1 MHRALRTSACAGLL
15 AAFALL
21 AASVGASGAP
31 AGSAVAQTNQTT
43 DTVQVKIVI
52 NRFVRQGRRIVAQG
66 AVIGRYQSA
75 ERTDVVRKAFTAR
88 LKPGRVSYA
97 SAARICNVLDLRLG
111 PLHLELDLRML
122 HLEVLGLIID
132 LSRLH
137 LTITADSEGGLLGAL
152 FCSIAGT
159 SRASA
164 AKLRR
169 TATKM
174 TRAARQQGF
183 DRQGV
188 SDFRVQVARR
198 VQQAPGEIC
207 NVLDLVLGPL
217 DLNLLGLMIHLDR
230 VRLTI
235 TADPN
240 GGILGS
246 LLCSLAGGPGPPP
259 PPAPMAV
266 RS

>member
-1 MHRALRTSACAGLL
+1 MHRALRTTVCVGAL
-15 AAFALL
+15 AVFALL

-31 AGSAVAQTNQTT
+31 AGSAVAQTGQTA
-43 DTVQVKIVI
+43 DAVQVKIVI
-52 NRFVRQGRRIVAQG
+52 NRFVRQGRHIVAQG
-66 AVIGRYQSA
+66 AVIGRYQSD
-75 ERTDVVRKAFTAR
+75 ERADVVRKAFTAR
-88 LKPGRVSYA
+88 VKPGRVSYA
-97 SAARICNVLDLRLG
+97 SAARICNV
-111 PLHLELDLRML
+111 LELDLRML

-137 LTITADSEGGLLGAL
+137 LTITADSEGGLLGSL

-188 SDFRVQVARR
+188 SDFRVQVAPQL
-198 VQQAPGEIC
+198 QQAPGQVC
-207 NVLDLVLGPL
+207 TVLDLVLGPL

>member
-1 MHRALRTSACAGLL
+1 MHKALRISVCVGVL
-15 AAFALL
+15 AAFGLL

-31 AGSAVAQTNQTT
+31 AGSAVAQTGQTA

-66 AVIGRYQSA
+66 AVIGRYQSD
-75 ERTDVVRKAFTAR
+75 ERMDVVRKAFTAR

-97 SAARICNVLDLRLG
+97 SAARICNVL
-111 PLHLELDLRML
+111 ELDLRLL

-188 SDFRVQVARR
+188 SDFRVQVERR

-207 NVLDLVLGPL
+207 TVLDLVLGPL

-230 VRLTI
+230 IRLTI

-259 PPAPMAV
+259 PPAPAAV

>member
-1 MHRALRTSACAGLL
+1 MHRALRTGTCAGLL
-15 AAFALL
+15 AIFALL
-21 AASVGASGAP
+21 AASVGASSAP
-31 AGSAVAQTNQTT
+31 AGTAVAQTSQTA
-43 DTVQVKIVI
+43 DAVQVKVVI

-66 AVIGRYQSA
+66 AVVGRYSSA
-75 ERTDVVRKAFTAR
+75 ERTEVVRKAFTAAI
-88 LKPGRVSYA
+88 KPRQMSYA
-97 SAARICNVLDLRLG
+97 GTTRICKV
-111 PLHLELDLRML
+111 LELDLRML
-122 HLEVLGLIID
+122 HLEILGLIID

-137 LTITADSEGGLLGAL
+137 LTITADSEGGLLGSL
-152 FCSIAGT
+152 FCSLAGPNP
-159 SRASA
+159 ASA

-188 SDFRVQVARR
+188 SDFRVQVSPSL
-198 VQQAPGEIC
+198 QQAPGQIC
-207 NVLDLVLGPL
+207 TVLDLVLGPL

-240 GGILGS
+240 GGLLGS

-259 PPAPMAV
+259 PPVPALTN
-266 RS
+266 S

>member
-1 MHRALRTSACAGLL
+1 MHRALRISLCVGVL
-15 AAFALL
+15 AASALL

-31 AGSAVAQTNQTT
+31 AGSAVAQTSQTA
-43 DTVQVKIVI
+43 DAVEIKVVI
-52 NRFVRQGRRIVAQG
+52 DRFVRQGRRIVAQG
-66 AVIGRYQSA
+66 AVIGRYQSD
-75 ERTDVVRKAFTAR
+75 ERMDVVRKAFTAR
-88 LKPGRVSYA
+88 LKPGRVGFA
-97 SAARICNVLDLRLG
+97 STARICNV
-111 PLHLELDLRML
+111 LELDLRML

-137 LTITADSEGGLLGAL
+137 LTITADSEGGLLGSL

-159 SRASA
+159 TRASP

-169 TATKM
+169 TANKM
-174 TRAARQQGF
+174 TRAARANGF
-183 DRQGV
+183 NRQGV
-188 SDFRVQVARR
+188 SDFRVQVAP
-198 VQQAPGEIC
+198 VQQQAPGEIC

-217 DLNLLGLMIHLDR
+217 DLNLLGLRIHLDR

-246 LLCSLAGGPGPPP
+246 LLCSLAGGPAPPPPP
-259 PPAPMAV
+259 PPAPAMTNG
-266 RS
+266 

>member
-1 MHRALRTSACAGLL
+1 MHNALRTSVCVGVL
-15 AAFALL
+15 AAFGLL

-31 AGSAVAQTNQTT
+31 AGSAVAQTGQTA

-66 AVIGRYQSA
+66 AVIGRYQSD
-75 ERTDVVRKAFTAR
+75 ERMDVVRKAFTAR

-97 SAARICNVLDLRLG
+97 SAARICNVL
-111 PLHLELDLRML
+111 ELDLRLL

-188 SDFRVQVARR
+188 SDFRVQVERR

-207 NVLDLVLGPL
+207 TVLDLVLGPL

-230 VRLTI
+230 IRLTI

-259 PPAPMAV
+259 PPAPAPV

>member
-1 MHRALRTSACAGLL
+1 MNRAIRTSTCAGLL
-15 AAFALL
+15 AVFALL

-31 AGSAVAQTNQTT
+31 AGTAVAQTNQTA
-43 DTVQVKIVI
+43 DAVQVKVVI

-66 AVIGRYQSA
+66 AVIGRYSSA
-75 ERTDVVRKAFTAR
+75 ERTDVTRKAFTAA
-88 LKPGRVSYA
+88 LKPGRMSYA
-97 SAARICNVLDLRLG
+97 GTTKICNV
-111 PLHLELDLRML
+111 LELDLRML

-137 LTITADSEGGLLGAL
+137 LTITADSEGGLLGSL
-152 FCSIAGT
+152 FCSLAGGT
-159 SRASA
+159 RASA

-188 SDFRVQVARR
+188 SDFRVQVSPRL
-198 VQQAPGEIC
+198 QQAPGQIC
-207 NVLDLVLGPL
+207 TVLDLVLGPL

-259 PPAPMAV
+259 PPAPALPN
-266 RS
+266 S

>member
-1 MHRALRTSACAGLL
+1 MHRALRTSVCVGAL
-15 AAFALL
+15 AVFALL

-31 AGSAVAQTNQTT
+31 AGSAVAQSSQTAE
-43 DTVQVKIVI
+43 TVQVKIVI
-52 NRFVRQGRRIVAQG
+52 DRFVRQGRRIVAQG
-66 AVIGRYQSA
+66 AVIGRYQSD
-75 ERTDVVRKAFTAR
+75 ERTEVVRKAFTAR
-88 LKPGRVSYA
+88 LKPGRMSYA
-97 SAARICNVLDLRLG
+97 GAARICNV
-111 PLHLELDLRML
+111 LELDLRML

-137 LTITADSEGGLLGAL
+137 LTITADSEGGLLGAI

-174 TRAARQQGF
+174 TRVARANGF

-188 SDFRVQVARR
+188 SDFRVQVAPR

-207 NVLDLVLGPL
+207 TVLDLILGPL
-217 DLNLLGLMIHLDR
+217 DLNVLGLMIHLDR
-230 VRLTI
+230 LRLTI

-240 GGILGS
+240 GGILGG
-246 LLCSLAGGPGPPP
+246 LLCALAGGPGPPP
-259 PPAPMAV
+259 PPPAPAAV

>member
-1 MHRALRTSACAGLL
+1 MHRALRTSVCVGLL

-97 SAARICNVLDLRLG
+97 SAARICNVL
-111 PLHLELDLRML
+111 ELDLRML

-137 LTITADSEGGLLGAL
+137 LTITADSEGGLLGSL

-207 NVLDLVLGPL
+207 TVLDLVLGPL
-217 DLNLLGLMIHLDR
+217 DLNVLGLMIHLDR

-259 PPAPMAV
+259 PPAPAAV